1 VSELEIEV
9 KLVAPT
15 ADQLLSLPQHLEGLG
30 LSCAEP
36 EREIARD
43 HYLDTDDL
51 TLYRAG
57 WALRLR
63 DLGTRKVLTM
73 KALKPADDGG
83 VSKREELEQDVA
95 WAGGS
100 KPVFSTQV
108 LDGRLHH
115 LIEDEALKR
124 LFFVRQDR
132 LQFHAG
138 GVVGGAWDGLWI
150 EASMDLVRWE
160 DGDRYHEGFE
170 AELELRGGQEDQ
182 LRELSQQ
189 LAKATGWQAAGGSKF
204 ERGLIVAKLI

>member
-1 VSELEIEV
+1 MSELEIEV

-182 LRELSQQ
+182 LRELNQQ

>member
-1 VSELEIEV
+1 MSELEIEV

-30 LSCAEP
+30 ISCAEP
-36 EREIARD
+36 ERQIARD
-43 HYLDTDDL
+43 HYLDTEDL
-51 TLYRAG
+51 TLYAVG

-73 KALKPADDGG
+73 KALKPAGEDGL
-83 VSKREELEQDVA
+83 SKREEFEQDVA
-95 WAGGS
+95 WAGGTA
-100 KPVFSTQV
+100 PVFSTQV
-108 LDGRLHH
+108 LGGRVHE
-115 LIEDEALKR
+115 LIEDEALQR

-138 GVVGGAWDGLWI
+138 GVVGGAWDGLWV

-160 DGDRYHEGFE
+160 QGDRYHEGFE
-170 AELELRGGQEDQ
+170 AELELRGGSEEQ

-189 LAKATGWQAAGGSKF
+189 LAKATGWHPAGGSKF
-204 ERGLIVAKLI
+204 ERGLIVAELI